1 MLAFSREMDNSVA
14 WLCRVE
20 FGAVALCLCAVI
32 ARLMVREA
40 GALVRACSAE
50 DWLLLAGSLAT
61 AGRMVLVPWMGD
73 VGTGWIWVF
82 AVTCAAHLAAKGV
95 RATRVEN

>member
-1 MLAFSREMDNSVA
+1 MENSVA

-20 FGAVALCLCAVI
+20 FGAVALCLCGVI
-32 ARLMVREA
+32 ARVMVREG
-40 GALVRACSAE
+40 GALVRASVAE

-61 AGRMVLVPWMGD
+61 AGRMVMAPWMGN
-73 VGTGWIWVF
+73 VGAVWIWLF
-82 AVTCAAHLAAKGV
+82 AATCAAHLAVKGF